1 MTAPEPEILR
11 RLIERLDRLNRSA
24 DGDLAWLGQVPVD
37 LAAFDAMESHRQS
50 AARAVLK
57 SFEQIEDQLSRVF
70 RVIPALMGEDSGR
83 WFARDFADFMERL
96 GILDAA
102 SDWSRVVKLRNQ
114 LVHDYP
120 LEAQVQFDRLVESI
134 GYLPF
139 LAETHRRLA
148 AFVQDVL
155 PGKIV

>member
-1 MTAPEPEILR
+1 VIAPEPDILR
-11 RLIERLDRLNRSA
+11 RLLERLERLDRSA
-24 DGDLAWLGQVPVD
+24 AGDLAWLGQVPAD

-70 RVIPALMGEDSGR
+70 RIVPALMGEDSGR
-83 WFARDFADFMERL
+83 WFARDHADFMERL

-102 SDWSRVVKLRNQ
+102 ADWSRVVKLRNQ

-120 LEAQVQFDRLVESI
+120 LEAQVQFDRLAEAI
-134 GYLPF
+134 GYLPY
-139 LAETHRRLA
+139 LAETRRRLA
-148 AFVQDVL
+148 AFVHDVL
-155 PGKIV
+155 PGKMV